1 MFIHSHTANRFLNNI
16 WTKFLFIHLH
26 WINITRTVKLPAY
39 SKQTFTKHSPYMKQT
54 WQTSNTHWMKTH
66 SLFTW
71 STLWTVYG
79 HLSTYI
85 HQSNTNEGACMGY
98 LSQTIHI
105 PSGLLCPIHP
115 KPYIS
120 CLAYISPVHPK
131 PYISR
136 PGYFARFF
144 FNAVKGIN
152 KIWRC
157 LNKTQGK
164 LKSHI

>member
-1 MFIHSHTANRFLNNI
+1 MFIHSHTANRYLNNI

-66 SLFTW
+66 YLFTW

-79 HLSTYI
+79 HLCTYI
-85 HQSNTNEGACMGY
+85 HQTLMKWPAWA
-98 LSQTIHI
+98 TR
-105 PSGLLCPIHP
+105 P

-120 CLAYISPVHPK
+120 HL
-131 PYISR
+131 
-136 PGYFARFF
+136 GYFAQFILNHTYHVWPTLARFT
-144 FNAVKGIN
+144 
-152 KIWRC
+152 
-157 LNKTQGK
+157 LNHTYPVRATLPFYLLMHK
-164 LKSHI
+164 